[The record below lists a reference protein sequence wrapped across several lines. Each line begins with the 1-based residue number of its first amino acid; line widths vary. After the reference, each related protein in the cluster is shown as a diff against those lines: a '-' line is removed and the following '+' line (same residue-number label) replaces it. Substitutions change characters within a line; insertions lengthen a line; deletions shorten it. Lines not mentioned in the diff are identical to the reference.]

1 MNDSYEDSVNRELER
16 LRKLGWRDFPRSVE
30 GIHVAAHVD
39 PQNISFPKD
48 SYSSQ
53 EGNLEAE
60 GFWAVTRAKKIRK
73 ILNLQSVDLMWE
85 VGSGHGSV
93 AILLKNY
100 GTAVIAIEPL
110 EQGTLVTS
118 SSGIRS
124 YLGTLDRLQFPKN
137 SIRCIGIFDVLEHLE
152 NPNEVLDEI
161 YRVLQPG
168 GLLVT
173 SVPAHQWLF
182 SDFDQSIGH
191 FRRYSRKDLVRTLE
205 DSGFFNNMTQFIF
218 SFFVLPTFV
227 LRTVPSKFGRKHTSA
242 ETKETIRNQQKILKL
257 LQPTLRVLIILEN
270 FLRIPLGLSLISVS
284 KKPSNQ
290 KAH

>member
-1 MNDSYEDSVNRELER
+1 MDYSYEDSVNRELER
-16 LRKLGWRDFPRSVE
+16 LRELGWRDFPRSVQ
-30 GIHVAAHVD
+30 GIHVAAHID
-39 PQNISFPKD
+39 HQSISFPKD

-85 VGSGHGSV
+85 VGSGHGNV

-100 GTAVIAIEPL
+100 GTSVIAIEPL
-110 EQGTLVTS
+110 EQGTLVTAN
-118 SSGIRS
+118 SGIRS
-124 YLGTLDRLQFPKN
+124 YVGTLDKLQFPKN
-137 SIRCIGIFDVLEHLE
+137 SIKCIGIFDVLEHLE

-161 YRVLQPG
+161 YRVLEPG

-182 SDFDQSIGH
+182 SDFDKSIGH
-191 FRRYSRKDLVRTLE
+191 FRRYSRKKIVSTLE
-205 DSGFFNNMTQFIF
+205 DSGFLNNMTQFIF
-218 SFFVLPTFV
+218 SFLVLPAFV

-242 ETKETIRNQQKILKL
+242 ETKETTRNQQKMLKL
-257 LQPTLRVLIILEN
+257 FQPILELLLILEN
-270 FLRIPLGLSLISVS
+270 FLRIPFGLSLISVS
-284 KKPSNQ
+284 KKSSNN
-290 KAH
+290 A

>member
-1 MNDSYEDSVNRELER
+1 MNYSYEDSVNRELER
-16 LRKLGWRDFPRSVE
+16 LRELGWRDFPRSVQ
-30 GIHVAAHVD
+30 GIHVAAHID
-39 PQNISFPKD
+39 HQSISFPKD

-85 VGSGHGSV
+85 VGSGHGNV

-110 EQGTLVTS
+110 EQGTLVTAN
-118 SSGIRS
+118 SGIRS
-124 YLGTLDRLQFPKN
+124 YVGTLDKLQFPKN
-137 SIRCIGIFDVLEHLE
+137 SIKCIGIFDVLEHLE

-161 YRVLQPG
+161 YRVLEPG

-182 SDFDQSIGH
+182 SDFDKSIGH
-191 FRRYSRKDLVRTLE
+191 FRRYSRKEIVSTLE
-205 DSGFFNNMTQFIF
+205 DSGFLNNMTQFVF
-218 SFFVLPTFV
+218 SFLVLPAFV

-242 ETKETIRNQQKILKL
+242 ETKETTKNHQKMLKL
-257 LQPTLRVLIILEN
+257 LQPILELLLILEN
-270 FLRIPLGLSLISVS
+270 FLRIPFGLSLISVS
-284 KKPSNQ
+284 KKPSNN
-290 KAH
+290 A

>member
-1 MNDSYEDSVNRELER
+1 MNNSYEDSVNRELER
-16 LRKLGWRDFPRSVE
+16 LRELGWRDFPRSVQ

-39 PQNISFPKD
+39 LQSISFPKD
-48 SYSSQ
+48 SYSNQ

-73 ILNLQSVDLMWE
+73 ILNLQSVNLMWE
-85 VGSGHGSV
+85 VGSGHGNV

-110 EQGTLVTS
+110 EQGALVTA

-124 YLGTLDRLQFPKN
+124 YVGTLDKLQFPKN
-137 SIRCIGIFDVLEHLE
+137 SIKCIGIFDVLEHLD
-152 NPNEVLDEI
+152 NPNEVLGEI
-161 YRVLQPG
+161 YRVLEPD

-191 FRRYSRKDLVRTLE
+191 FRRYSRRNLVSTLE
-205 DSGFFNNMTQFIF
+205 NSGFLNNTTQFIF
-218 SFFVLPTFV
+218 SFFVLPAFV
-227 LRTVPSKFGRKHTSA
+227 LRTVPSKFGRKNTSA
-242 ETKETIRNQQKILKL
+242 ETKETTRNQQKMLKL
-257 LQPTLRVLIILEN
+257 LQPILELLLILEN
-270 FLRIPLGLSLISVS
+270 FLKLPFGLSLISVS
-284 KKPSNQ
+284 KKPGNN
-290 KAH
+290 A

>member
-1 MNDSYEDSVNRELER
+1 MNYSYEDSVNRELER
-16 LRKLGWRDFPRSVE
+16 LRELGWRDFPRSVQ
-30 GIHVAAHVD
+30 GIHVAAHID
-39 PQNISFPKD
+39 HQSISFPKD

-85 VGSGHGSV
+85 VGSGHGNV

-100 GTAVIAIEPL
+100 GTTVIAIEPL
-110 EQGTLVTS
+110 EQGTLVTAN
-118 SSGIRS
+118 SGIRS
-124 YLGTLDRLQFPKN
+124 YVGTLDKLQFPKN
-137 SIRCIGIFDVLEHLE
+137 SIKCIGIFDVLEHLE

-161 YRVLQPG
+161 YRVLEPG

-182 SDFDQSIGH
+182 SDFDKSIGH
-191 FRRYSRKDLVRTLE
+191 FRRYSRKGIVSTLE
-205 DSGFFNNMTQFIF
+205 DSGFLNNMTQFIF
-218 SFFVLPTFV
+218 SFLVLPAFV

-242 ETKETIRNQQKILKL
+242 ETKETTRNHQKMLKL
-257 LQPTLRVLIILEN
+257 LQPILELLLILEN
-270 FLRIPLGLSLISVS
+270 FLRIPFGLSLISVS
-284 KKPSNQ
+284 KKPSNN
-290 KAH
+290 A

>member
-1 MNDSYEDSVNRELER
+1 MNYSYEDSVNRELER
-16 LRKLGWRDFPRSVE
+16 LRELGWRDFPRSVQ
-30 GIHVAAHVD
+30 GIHVAAHID
-39 PQNISFPKD
+39 HQSISFPKD

-85 VGSGHGSV
+85 VGSGHGNV

-110 EQGTLVTS
+110 EQGTLVTAN
-118 SSGIRS
+118 SGIRS
-124 YLGTLDRLQFPKN
+124 YEGTLDKLQFPKN
-137 SIRCIGIFDVLEHLE
+137 SIKCIGIFDVLEHLE

-161 YRVLQPG
+161 YRVLEPG

-182 SDFDQSIGH
+182 SDFDKSIGH
-191 FRRYSRKDLVRTLE
+191 FRRYSRKEIVNTLE
-205 DSGFFNNMTQFIF
+205 DSGFLNNMTQFIF
-218 SFFVLPTFV
+218 SFLVLPAFV

-242 ETKETIRNQQKILKL
+242 ETKETTKNHQKMLKL
-257 LQPTLRVLIILEN
+257 LQPILELLLILEN
-270 FLRIPLGLSLISVS
+270 FLRIPFGLSLISVS
-284 KKPSNQ
+284 KKPSNN
-290 KAH
+290 A

>member
-1 MNDSYEDSVNRELER
+1 MDYSYEDSVNRELER
-16 LRKLGWRDFPRSVE
+16 LRELGWRDFPRSVQ
-30 GIHVAAHVD
+30 GIHVAAYIDH
-39 PQNISFPKD
+39 QSISFPKD

-85 VGSGHGSV
+85 VGSGHGNV

-110 EQGTLVTS
+110 EQGTLVTAN
-118 SSGIRS
+118 SGIRS
-124 YLGTLDRLQFPKN
+124 YVGTLDKLQFPKN
-137 SIRCIGIFDVLEHLE
+137 SIKCIGIFDVLEHLE

-161 YRVLQPG
+161 YRVLEPG
-168 GLLVT
+168 GLLVL

-182 SDFDQSIGH
+182 SDFDKSIGH
-191 FRRYSRKDLVRTLE
+191 FRRYSRKKIVSTLE
-205 DSGFFNNMTQFIF
+205 DSGFLNNMTQFIF
-218 SFFVLPTFV
+218 SFLVLPAFV

-242 ETKETIRNQQKILKL
+242 ETKETTRNQQKMLKL
-257 LQPTLRVLIILEN
+257 FQPILELLLILEN
-270 FLRIPLGLSLISVS
+270 FLRIPFGLSLISVS
-284 KKPSNQ
+284 KKSSNN
-290 KAH
+290 A